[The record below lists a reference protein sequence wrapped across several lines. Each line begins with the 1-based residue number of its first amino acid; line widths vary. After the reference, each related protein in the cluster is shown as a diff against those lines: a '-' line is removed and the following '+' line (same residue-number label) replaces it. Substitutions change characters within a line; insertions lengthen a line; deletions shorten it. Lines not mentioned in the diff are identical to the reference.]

1 MSKALLSISAVAFC
15 ATITTVGLLR
25 AQDAPRATD
34 PPPASDRGVD
44 ARTTAPQ
51 NYRAKQ
57 ILGSKVSLD
66 GDREAGTV
74 DDIVF
79 GENGAIDYLVVVNSD
94 SKLVTVP
101 WEAARFNAER
111 RTAVIHIAPERFQ
124 EIPTYTAEQ
133 YPSYW
138 APTYRAQIYK
148 YYGLTPRQER
158 RMIRRDER
166 RRD

>member
-1 MSKALLSISAVAFC
+1 MSKALFSISAVAFC
-15 ATITTVGLLR
+15 ATIATLSVLP
-25 AQDAPRATD
+25 AQDVRRGD
-34 PPPASDRGVD
+34 PPPAADRQVN
-44 ARTTAPQ
+44 APPSTPQ

-57 ILGSKVSLD
+57 ILGSRVSLD

-79 GENGAIDYLVVVNSD
+79 GENGGIDYLVVVNRD

-111 RTAVIHIAPERFQ
+111 RTAVVHIAPERFQ
-124 EIPTYTAEQ
+124 EIPTYTADQ

-138 APTYRAQIYK
+138 TPTYRTQIYK

-158 RMIRRDER
+158 RMIRREER
-166 RRD
+166 GRD

>member
-1 MSKALLSISAVAFC
+1 MSKSRLSISTIAFC
-15 ATITTVGLLR
+15 ATMATLSVVRG
-25 AQDAPRATD
+25 QDVRPGTAP
-34 PPPASDRGVD
+34 PQASDRE
-44 ARTTAPQ
+44 ASASPSTRQ

-66 GDREAGTV
+66 GGRDAGTV

-79 GENGAIDYLVVVNSD
+79 GENGGIDYLVVVNSD

-101 WEAARFNAER
+101 WEAARFDAER
-111 RTAVIHIAPERFQ
+111 RTAVVHIAPERFQ
-124 EIPTYTAEQ
+124 EIPTYTTEQ

-138 APTYRAQIYK
+138 TPTYRTQIYR

-158 RMIRRDER
+158 RVIRREER